1 MKTTKRRKARGLPLI
16 VLGIILVLWGLGMS
30 GQNLY
35 EDRQA
40 GITAGMTFRTL
51 SEYVPEERLHL
62 APTPVTE
69 EEIVVIANRVLPR
82 LNVEGRDYVGMLQI
96 PAISLELP
104 VQTPYAFESLKTA
117 PCLYSGDPYHNNM
130 VICAHN
136 YRSHFGRIKELQEG
150 DDLLFIALDGE
161 LYRYRLIEQEILDP
175 KAVEEMLEPL
185 GWDLILFT
193 CTVGGEYRVA
203 ARFSRIP

>member
-1 MKTTKRRKARGLPLI
+1 MKKTKRRKARGLPLI
-16 VLGIILVLWGLGMS
+16 VLGIILVLWGLGLS

-35 EDRQA
+35 EDQQA
-40 GITAGMTFRTL
+40 GITAGMTFQIL
-51 SEYVPEERLHL
+51 SERIPEESLRP

-69 EEIVVIANRVLPR
+69 EEILVIANRVLPK

-104 VQTPYAFESLKTA
+104 VQTPYVFESLKTA
-117 PCLYSGDPYHNNM
+117 PCLYSGDPYHNNT

-136 YRSHFGRIKELQEG
+136 YRTHFGRIKELQEG

-161 LYRYRLIEQEILDP
+161 VFRYRLIEQEILDP

-185 GWDLILFT
+185 GWDLTLFT